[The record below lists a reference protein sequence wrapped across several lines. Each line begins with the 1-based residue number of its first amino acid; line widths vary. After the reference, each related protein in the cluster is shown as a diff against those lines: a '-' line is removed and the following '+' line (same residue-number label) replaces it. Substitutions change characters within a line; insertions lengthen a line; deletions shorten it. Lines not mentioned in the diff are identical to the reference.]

1 MSRKSSFVSEDLSNL
16 DSNRNPKIGS
26 EFNSLQ
32 DDNFEKQE
40 SSKNIFNFRAYF
52 VNSQLKKAINEK
64 QRLDNSAD
72 ISGVML

>member
-16 DSNRNPKIGS
+16 DSNRTPKIGS

-52 VNSQLKKAINEK
+52 VNS
-64 QRLDNSAD
+64 
-72 ISGVML
+72 